1 MPIAREEKLME
12 TVTDTE
18 GNVWNVYSIQHA
30 NSSNQI
36 YPDYAQIN
44 IGKDGPERGIQ
55 LPAYIIS
62 RWVSNEIRV
71 KVNV

>member
-1 MPIAREEKLME
+1 MK

-36 YPDYAQIN
+36 YPNHAQIN
-44 IGKDGPERGIQ
+44 IGKDSPERGIT
-55 LPAYIIS
+55 LSAYIIS
-62 RWVSNEIRV
+62 QWVSNEIKV
-71 KVNV
+71 KIRKS

>member
-1 MPIAREEKLME
+1 MK

-18 GNVWNVYSIQHA
+18 SRVWNVYSIQHA
-30 NSSNQI
+30 NHSNQI
-36 YPDYAQIN
+36 YPSHAQIN
-44 IGKDGPERGIQ
+44 IGKDGPERGIT
-55 LPAYIIS
+55 LPADIVS